1 MKTRRRDFVKLGCA
15 FALVPAGTRGCATR
29 PARTP
34 TAPAAALPPVP
45 RDTQPAVTTL
55 NDIHSQLNATRVA
68 AVTRPS
74 SVDELRAAIL
84 GARDAGRSVSV
95 AGGRH
100 SMGGQQFGTDT
111 LNLDMR
117 GMSRVL
123 AFDRERGT
131 VEVEA
136 GIEWPE
142 LLHYLW
148 DAQADEPEQWGIV
161 QKQTATD
168 QLIHSIRRVH
178 RGEMCLDSRTTAA
191 VVLGMCGPAPVSPP
205 ELRSLAPSRGR
216 MGALL
221 SQRQMEVV
229 HMTTQGFKNSDI
241 AAKLALS
248 EQTVKNH
255 MHNIFE
261 RLEVTDR
268 LELALLYVS
277 EQLQTSRV

>member
-1 MKTRRRDFVKLGCA
+1 MLTEISAGRTDWKDSAENQIRIAVADDHPIFRDALCRLLSLENDLQIVVQLSDGSQVLEALRDCEPDILLLDLNMPGLNGLETMERLQASHIKTKIILLTASDNLSEFARALKLGTC
-15 FALVPAGTRGCATR
+15 
-29 PARTP
+29 
-34 TAPAAALPPVP
+34 
-45 RDTQPAVTTL
+45 
-55 NDIHSQLNATRVA
+55 
-68 AVTRPS
+68 
-74 SVDELRAAIL
+74 
-84 GARDAGRSVSV
+84 
-95 AGGRH
+95 
-100 SMGGQQFGTDT
+100 
-111 LNLDMR
+111 
-117 GMSRVL
+117 
-123 AFDRERGT
+123 
-131 VEVEA
+131 
-136 GIEWPE
+136 
-142 LLHYLW
+142 
-148 DAQADEPEQWGIV
+148 GIV

-168 QLIHSIRRVH
+168 QLIQSIRRVH

-241 AAKLALS
+241 AVKLALS